1 MEQVQIEGN
10 RSIRRTIELYNL
22 DAILSVGYRVNSRN
36 ASLFRAWATKILR
49 EYLLRGYAVN
59 QRFERIE
66 YRLAKTEEQ
75 VGLLIK
81 SALPQPEGIFFE
93 GEGP

>member
-1 MEQVQIEGN
+1 MGN
-10 RSIRRTIELYNL
+10 DGLQKYSTKFYNL
-22 DAILSVGYRVNSRN
+22 DAMLSVGYRVNSRN
-36 ASLFRAWATKILR
+36 VFLFRAWATKILR

-66 YRLAKTEEQ
+66 YRLAKKEEQ

-81 SALPQPEGIFFE
+81 SALPHSDFI
-93 GEGP
+93 